1 MAPSP
6 GDERGKYKSAIIRAD
21 TDQAIN
27 TAGYRVMRE
36 NEISDKSLVYCLPKN
51 YQQGFIIKSSSRL
64 YLVQKKPS

>member
-21 TDQAIN
+21 TDLAIN

-36 NEISDKSLVYCLPKN
+36 NEISDKRLHGPAYCLPKS
-51 YQQGFIIKSSSRL
+51 YQHG
-64 YLVQKKPS
+64 